1 MAAAVQR
8 KRPNREIRTLV
19 CCEICISRAGF
30 CLVESNETSVFL
42 AVSPIPN
49 KAVVRNAPAVGPLDI
64 TVSMF
69 CCTSV
74 TVFFT
79 VMFYFLPT
87 THPWFMS
94 CSVSSS
100 QTRTCMAFP
109 SRIQWKM
116 SSMAAP
122 PPARPTTEI
131 CNKQLCHL
139 SLLTTAVR
147 TVFFLSDQNRCCSCG
162 AIELQQSAAHILII

>member
-42 AVSPIPN
+42 AVSPKQGCSEKCASGWITGHHGIHVLLHFGHSVLHCNVLFSTNNSPLVHVMLR
-49 KAVVRNAPAVGPLDI
+49 VVQPDPDLHGVPLPDPVEDVLHGCSASCPPHYRDLQQ
-64 TVSMF
+64 TV
-69 CCTSV
+69 V
-74 TVFFT
+74 
-79 VMFYFLPT
+79 
-87 THPWFMS
+87 
-94 CSVSSS
+94 
-100 QTRTCMAFP
+100 
-109 SRIQWKM
+109 
-116 SSMAAP
+116 
-122 PPARPTTEI
+122 
-131 CNKQLCHL
+131 
-139 SLLTTAVR
+139 SLLTTTAVR